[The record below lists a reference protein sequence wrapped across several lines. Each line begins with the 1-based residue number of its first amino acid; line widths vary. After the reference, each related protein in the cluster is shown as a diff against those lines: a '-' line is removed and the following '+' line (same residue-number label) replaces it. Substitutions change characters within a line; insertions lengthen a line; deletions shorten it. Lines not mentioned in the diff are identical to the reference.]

1 MDALAPDPPGWESQ
15 RPISLSASLEI
26 DATLGSW
33 RVRLSSSSWWALRE
47 RRNQR
52 ERRLFKFDR
61 SSSEEVCLKK
71 NLLNP
76 SRFDLKII
84 RELYREIIGEK
95 RPFYRWDATSSYKS
109 GYSPDRRLDLLAPYS
124 YVAPSDKATINCD
137 RKHPG
142 SRVQARSD
150 WAKPAQNFF
159 FLSQKYP
166 LLEIR
171 LMRRRSRAIKRRP
184 ESNRRAIKGEQKVF
198 WGRSEEAEEPDDHL
212 WHSIRTRRTQ
222 WYRKKDRVGG
232 WSKYTWKAITTWS

>member
-1 MDALAPDPPGWESQ
+1 MRFRIKFAFFVIWYSLLCTMGLQILRFVSGADWEGAGFHHFRLGHIRRRDWGRFIGVFRPQSKQMDALAPDPPGWESQ
-15 RPISLSASLEI
+15 HPISLSASLEI

-95 RPFYRWDATSSYKS
+95 MP
-109 GYSPDRRLDLLAPYS
+109 
-124 YVAPSDKATINCD
+124 
-137 RKHPG
+137 
-142 SRVQARSD
+142 
-150 WAKPAQNFF
+150 
-159 FLSQKYP
+159 LS
-166 LLEIR
+166 
-171 LMRRRSRAIKRRP
+171 MRCY
-184 ESNRRAIKGEQKVF
+184 
-198 WGRSEEAEEPDDHL
+198 L
-212 WHSIRTRRTQ
+212 
-222 WYRKKDRVGG
+222 
-232 WSKYTWKAITTWS
+232 